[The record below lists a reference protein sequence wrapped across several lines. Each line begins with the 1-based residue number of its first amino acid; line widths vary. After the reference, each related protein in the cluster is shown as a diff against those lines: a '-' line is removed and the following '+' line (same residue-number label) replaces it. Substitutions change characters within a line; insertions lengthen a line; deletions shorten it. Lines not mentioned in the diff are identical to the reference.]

1 MEADSGVSWLG
12 DYAKEFMNLCDD
24 LGIDCSN
31 FYYTSAVKHGM
42 FVKKSTLPKTWI
54 EWSRPLL
61 EAEISLVN
69 PKIIILLGAK
79 ALKVACGNQAK
90 MSDYQGRIFEVSAGP
105 FKGKTLISCTDPS
118 SIIYKPENR
127 VQVKLDLSTAA
138 QALNVRTGHTA
149 HIETDYGYIFTLEAL
164 EFEVD
169 RILSTYSGWLAVDC
183 EWSGQNHLN
192 GYLRTIQLSW
202 FEGVADVIVFSNE
215 KDEPTELSN
224 NLEKTWKL
232 IKKLLEN
239 SKTRLIGHFIRADL
253 PWLIHAK
260 CDSLDLQVMQGWDT
274 ALAGHLL
281 NENWKQSLETYTLR
295 YTDMGRYDFDVK
307 AYIKAN
313 KAEIEVDG
321 FKYVPDNIF
330 LSYAAADADAT
341 FRIFCKQYEEMNA
354 PEMADI
360 KKLFR
365 SVVMPATMP
374 ILEMEM
380 SGMLVDQNRMIYLA
394 KAYSTKRQEVKQYLA
409 TELNWPDYNPDSP
422 DQKVE
427 ALFNVGKRASDGSV
441 VFKSPEGVQ
450 LKQYTPVKRTDDG
463 KAWDAVISQGLLD
476 ESRPS
481 TDRSTLQTLLIH
493 HPDDEFVK
501 NCMYYSAISQAV
513 KTFTGE
519 YTLEG
524 GADIKKGILSK
535 MWADG
540 KVHCRIRQTVE
551 TGRYGHSNPNMA
563 QIPKS
568 AESLLSKVFTNNENI
583 PSIRS
588 CFIAEPGWCFIDADW
603 VGAELFVMAWCS
615 GDTAMQERLT
625 TPGVDFHSETAIT
638 MFQLELPPNDWTT
651 GTKDWIAH
659 NNNNHLRTI
668 AKAITF
674 GIAYGR
680 GAAAI
685 KEEVYRQG
693 INISVEDA
701 QDAINKFKATY
712 PRLTEWLNSQKALVT
727 SQGYVCNAF
736 GRRRR
741 FDQTN
746 EPEVLAHQE
755 RQAMNMPIQGTV
767 GDLMSLALV
776 NLFTNRQFRN
786 QSDSKNS
793 LNFKILMSVH
803 DQILITCPIDE
814 VEDTLRVMRDAMCTQ
829 CKAPDLDIPLQI
841 DMDLS
846 LRWGEILTDEEI
858 VKIGLDPAS
867 LTLNV
872 DEIASTGKSQK

>member
-1 MEADSGVSWLG
+1 MTVQGLDQGYLVERLCEQQSLDKDAAFIKILSFPNMITVEEGGKLHIVKTVPGRVMSLVDRNNSSEVIKIANVSAGPKEEHEVMVIGDCANRMEADSGVSWLG

-260 CDSLDLQVMQGWDT
+260 CDSLDLQVMRGWDT

-409 TELNWPDYNPDSP
+409 TELNWPDYNP
-422 DQKVE
+422 
-427 ALFNVGKRASDGSV
+427 
-441 VFKSPEGVQ
+441 
-450 LKQYTPVKRTDDG
+450 T
-463 KAWDAVISQGLLD
+463 
-476 ESRPS
+476 
-481 TDRSTLQTLLIH
+481 
-493 HPDDEFVK
+493 
-501 NCMYYSAISQAV
+501 
-513 KTFTGE
+513 
-519 YTLEG
+519 
-524 GADIKKGILSK
+524 
-535 MWADG
+535 
-540 KVHCRIRQTVE
+540 
-551 TGRYGHSNPNMA
+551 
-563 QIPKS
+563 
-568 AESLLSKVFTNNENI
+568 
-583 PSIRS
+583 S
-588 CFIAEPGWCFIDADW
+588 C
-603 VGAELFVMAWCS
+603 
-615 GDTAMQERLT
+615 
-625 TPGVDFHSETAIT
+625 
-638 MFQLELPPNDWTT
+638 
-651 GTKDWIAH
+651 
-659 NNNNHLRTI
+659 
-668 AKAITF
+668 
-674 GIAYGR
+674 
-680 GAAAI
+680 
-685 KEEVYRQG
+685 
-693 INISVEDA
+693 
-701 QDAINKFKATY
+701 
-712 PRLTEWLNSQKALVT
+712 
-727 SQGYVCNAF
+727 
-736 GRRRR
+736 
-741 FDQTN
+741 
-746 EPEVLAHQE
+746 
-755 RQAMNMPIQGTV
+755 
-767 GDLMSLALV
+767 
-776 NLFTNRQFRN
+776 
-786 QSDSKNS
+786 
-793 LNFKILMSVH
+793 
-803 DQILITCPIDE
+803 
-814 VEDTLRVMRDAMCTQ
+814 
-829 CKAPDLDIPLQI
+829 
-841 DMDLS
+841 
-846 LRWGEILTDEEI
+846 
-858 VKIGLDPAS
+858 
-867 LTLNV
+867 
-872 DEIASTGKSQK
+872 